1 KYPTQRPVSGSFN
14 WAIFISFEDGVRWVF
29 RSPHSRSFMPMEI
42 GEKILTSEAATLRY
56 LRAHSDIPVPEV
68 YDYRASDD
76 NKIGISFILMSEAH
90 GWPPSKIWR
99 PAGSPQPDLD
109 APSKAKVLSQLGAPV
124 PSRSDYSSR
133 MQYESAVD
141 QWNDFVTIG
150 RKIDS
155 AENRLDYM
163 IAGDILRD
171 IVRNFNLA
179 VIKPGTFPL
188 CHPDLSVNNIFV
200 DDDYNISC
208 IIDWAFSSSIPE
220 SMLLAPPGLPQYC
233 DELTSDFQMPF
244 INGFIAAMPQSMERS
259 VCNGEV
265 SLQRRDSHPR
275 FMEIHVFIFDLGMLG
290 TTEPPTQSRAM

>member
-1 KYPTQRPVSGSFN
+1 
-14 WAIFISFEDGVRWVF
+14 
-29 RSPHSRSFMPMEI
+29 
-42 GEKILTSEAATLRY
+42 
-56 LRAHSDIPVPEV
+56 
-68 YDYRASDD
+68 
-76 NKIGISFILMSEAH
+76 MSEAH
-90 GWPPSKIWR
+90 GWPLSKIWR

-109 APSKAKVLSQLGAPV
+109 APSKAKVLSQLGGITWKLEQLHFDKIGSLFEENESFIMNECLSRGHILHERYSLYIPREPFISEAEFYDSLISAFYDHAEALPLSQHCFVAPV
-124 PSRSDYSSR
+124 PSQSDYSSR

-141 QWNDFVTIG
+141 QWNDFVTIR

-171 IVRNFNLA
+171 IVRNFNLP

-244 INGFIAAMPQSMERS
+244 INGFIAAMPQSME
-259 VCNGEV
+259 EV
-265 SLQRRDSHPR
+265 SLQILRITRPGPYLVEIESTSQPGLNGRLHPLCYILEG
-275 FMEIHVFIFDLGMLG
+275 FM
-290 TTEPPTQSRAM
+290 

>member
-1 KYPTQRPVSGSFN
+1 
-14 WAIFISFEDGVRWVF
+14 
-29 RSPHSRSFMPMEI
+29 M
-42 GEKILTSEAATLRY
+42 
-56 LRAHSDIPVPEV
+56 
-68 YDYRASDD
+68 
-76 NKIGISFILMSEAH
+76 
-90 GWPPSKIWR
+90 
-99 PAGSPQPDLD
+99 
-109 APSKAKVLSQLGAPV
+109 
-124 PSRSDYSSR
+124 
-133 MQYESAVD
+133 D

-171 IVRNFNLA
+171 IVRNFNLP

-188 CHPDLSVNNIFV
+188 CHPDLSVNIFV

-259 VCNGEV
+259 VCKYRE
-265 SLQRRDSHPR
+265 SLEQGHISYLSYEIRILGLWKSTSSSSTSACSEQR
-275 FMEIHVFIFDLGMLG
+275 
-290 TTEPPTQSRAM
+290 SRQLKAEQFRHKPG